1 MTLYENIEAIELE
14 LRKRTLL
21 TDNFDLKCDYLTAML
36 QFRKY
41 RMNLSIEDAQTVI

>member
-21 TDNFDLKCDYLTAML
+21 TDNVGMKFKYLIASLK
-36 QFRKY
+36 FRKY
-41 RMNLSIEDAQTVI
+41 RMNLSIEDANAII